1 MTDQSTNAVKGPS
14 RSMGVKLIF
23 VCFLAL
29 VMTIPALFVWSL
41 IEDRSNRAAE
51 VVNEVGGLVGGPQ
64 TFLGPVLAIP
74 YEVPRSLVNAAERGV
89 YIVFPNR
96 AEATVGTK
104 TEVRHRSLFKVPV
117 YRSDIDFDASF
128 DLFGVPAN
136 APDGARLDWNRAE
149 FLVGATDARGAQADA
164 TIAAGG
170 KVGSFAPAAALQS
183 VTVKLQQGGETQ
195 LTLFGEQAAGIAQPN
210 AKFDVTA
217 KLKFTGA
224 QRLAI
229 LAFGKATTVSVKG
242 DWPHP
247 SFSGGFLPVTR
258 TVTDQGFEA
267 NWSVPFIARGVQAEG
282 NSDVIG
288 RLGRTAL
295 GVSFVELADPYQSVT
310 RSLKYAVLFV
320 GLVFLSYFL
329 FEVATAKRVHPAQYI
344 LIGVAQLVFYLLL
357 LSIAERIG
365 FDLAF
370 VIAATATVALI
381 SAYAGWVFESRKFGL
396 RALVAFATLYGL
408 IYLLLRLEDQALLVG
423 ALVSFAAIAAVM
435 YFTRRMDWYGSSGVP
450 LQASLRERRAP
461 ASEASGTN

>member
-1 MTDQSTNAVKGPS
+1 MTDQSTNAIKSPS
-14 RSMGVKLIF
+14 RSMGVKLII

-29 VMTIPALFVWSL
+29 LMTIPALFVWSL

-51 VVNEVGGLVGGPQ
+51 VMNEVGGLVGGPQ

-74 YEVPRSLVNAAERGV
+74 YEVPAGVVKAAERGV
-89 YIVFPNR
+89 YIVFPSR
-96 AEATVGTK
+96 AEAAVGTK

-117 YRSDIDFDASF
+117 YQSDIAFSASF
-128 DLFGVPAN
+128 DLSGVPAN
-136 APDGARLDWNRAE
+136 APDGALLDWSRAE
-149 FLVGATDARGAQADA
+149 FLVGVTDPRGAQADA
-164 TIAAGG
+164 TIIAGG

-183 VTVKLQQGGETQ
+183 ITVNLQHVGETQ
-195 LTLFGEQAAGIAQPN
+195 LTLFGERAAGIAQPN

-224 QRLAI
+224 QRFAV
-229 LAFGKATTVSVKG
+229 LAFGKATAVFIKG

-247 SFSGGFLPVTR
+247 SFNGGFLPVKQI
-258 TVTDQGFEA
+258 VTDQGFEA
-267 NWSVPFIARGVQAEG
+267 DWSVPFIARGVQAEG
-282 NSDVIG
+282 SSDVLN
-288 RLGRTAL
+288 RLGGTAL

-310 RSLKYAVLFV
+310 RSLKYALLFV

-329 FEVATAKRVHPAQYI
+329 FEVATGKRVHPAQYI

-365 FDLAF
+365 FDFAF
-370 VIAATATVALI
+370 VIAAAATVALI

-396 RALVAFATLYGL
+396 RALVAFGTLYGL

-423 ALVSFAAIAAVM
+423 ALASFAAIAAVM
-435 YFTRRMDWYGSSGVP
+435 YFTRRMDWYASSGVP
-450 LQASLRERRAP
+450 PQVSLRGRE
-461 ASEASGTN
+461 SEASGTN

>member
-1 MTDQSTNAVKGPS
+1 
-14 RSMGVKLIF
+14 MGVKLIV

-41 IEDRSNRAAE
+41 IEDRTNRAAQ

-74 YEVPRSLVNAAERGV
+74 YEIPTYEAPRSVIRAAEHGV
-89 YIVFPNR
+89 YIVFPSR

-104 TEVRHRSLFKVPV
+104 TEERHRSLFKVPV
-117 YRSDIDFDASF
+117 YRSDIAFNASF
-128 DLFGVPAN
+128 DLSGVPAN

-164 TIAAGG
+164 TITAGG

-183 VTVKLQQGGETQ
+183 VAVNLQQGGETQ
-195 LTLFGEQAAGIAQPN
+195 LTLFGVRAAGLAQPN

-217 KLKFTGA
+217 TLKFTGA
-224 QRLAI
+224 QRLAV

-247 SFSGGFLPVTR
+247 SFNGGFLPVTR
-258 TVTDQGFEA
+258 AVTDQGFEA

-282 NSDVIG
+282 TSDVIG
-288 RLGRTAL
+288 RLGHTAL

-329 FEVATAKRVHPAQYI
+329 FEVATGKRVHPAQYI

-423 ALVSFAAIAAVM
+423 AIASFAAIAAVM

-450 LQASLRERRAP
+450 LQVSLRERG
-461 ASEASGTN
+461 SESSGTN